1 MERETLLTLLVLLFG
16 GLALQPLALLPW
28 RPLPHETARAA
39 ERRAWLRLWWPVIPT
54 LLVGAW
60 LCGWAWSEP
69 DPVRESVDSGLLL
82 VASLPFALVV
92 LRAVLRAAWSLLRR
106 PAELPICTTGL
117 WRPRVVLD
125 PFFAR
130 ALGEGPL
137 RAALEHERAH
147 ARHRDPLRLWLGQL
161 ATDLQWPWAGAPRRF
176 DAWLEVLE
184 CARDDEARGRGASGA
199 DLAAAVLAV
208 ARQPSLARRAGSV
221 GGGGVALLRDGRSLQ
236 RRIVR
241 LLGPEPSAPVVRT
254 ARASGIVMAIALTL
268 AALSAAI
275 ALGVVY
281 GELVLHSFF
290 VWTWLI

>member
-28 RPLPHETARAA
+28 RPLPHEIARAA
-39 ERRAWLRLWWPVIPT
+39 ERRAWQRLWWPVTPT

-82 VASLPFALVV
+82 VTSLPFALVV

-106 PAELPICTTGL
+106 PAALPICTTGL
-117 WRPRVVLD
+117 WRPQVVLD

-147 ARHRDPLRLWLGQL
+147 ARHRDPLRIWLGQL
-161 ATDLQWPWAGAPRRF
+161 AADLQWPWAGATRRF

-184 CARDDEARGRGASGA
+184 FARDDEARGRGVSGT

-208 ARQPSLARRAGSV
+208 ARQPSLARRARPV

-241 LLGPEPSAPVVRT
+241 LLGPESQAPRVRT
-254 ARASGIVMAIALTL
+254 RLALESTVALALL
-268 AALSAAI
+268 AAAV
-275 ALGVVY
+275 ALGAAC
-281 GELVLHSFF
+281 GEPVLHAFF
-290 VWTWLI
+290 AWTWLI